1 MPSPNPIYKRGRK
14 TTNKP
19 LNQLILERI
28 MNLDKLK
35 SRKLWATV
43 LGSALVTIGTE
54 MGFPQDTVT
63 GLVAILVAYLLG
75 QGIADHGKSAIVALC
90 AFLLIVP
97 ADAGET
103 ATPPPA
109 LEEEV
114 DMWKATQVYGLIN
127 YSFDDDEF
135 GAGIRLA
142 YDINDHVRVR
152 ADYVSDFDNFA
163 SGEEFGADT
172 NVSLALLYP
181 VEAVPGLEL
190 YTITGLGVTDF
201 ENPDIELIAGV
212 GIEYHI
218 KEAWHSFIEFQHSS
232 DKKENFMRFG
242 IGVSF

>member
-1 MPSPNPIYKRGRK
+1 
-14 TTNKP
+14 
-19 LNQLILERI
+19 
-28 MNLDKLK
+28 MNFDKLK

-54 MGFPQDTVT
+54 MGLPQETVA

-75 QGIADHGKSAIVALC
+75 QGIADHGKSALVALC

-97 ADAGET
+97 ANAGE
-103 ATPPPA
+103 ADMPPPA
-109 LEEEV
+109 LEEKV
-114 DMWKATQVYGLIN
+114 DLWKATQVYGLIN

-135 GAGIRLA
+135 GAGIRLT

-172 NVSLALLYP
+172 NISLALLYP

-201 ENPDIELIAGV
+201 EHPDIELIAGV

-218 KEAWHSFIEFQHSS
+218 KDAWHTFLEFQHSS
-232 DKKENFMRFG
+232 DKKENFLRMG